1 MHVIYFCRN
10 PLRGLKYLARHNF
23 LNLSSSKQISKF
35 IQNNADLCRSKIGA
49 FLGLPPTDEINPTE
63 VTM

>member
-1 MHVIYFCRN
+1 M
-10 PLRGLKYLARHNF
+10 RGLKYLARHNF

-35 IQNNADLCRSKIGA
+35 IQNNADLCHSKIGA